1 MVGFLCNVCEYL
13 CIVIQEVWFVFPF
26 CGRKVH
32 YFGWSTIKTKKTQA
46 DIQHASSASFCL
58 HYHHRN
64 IQLYFKRNMLIRT
77 VGVFV
82 KQTYQF
88 LTLWSWRRNK
98 KWFVCFVL
106 TLDIHTAKKLYIYTR
121 TYICNAPVIYVLC
134 LHDWDC
140 HYKYI

>member
-88 LTLWSWRRNK
+88 LTLWSRRRNK
-98 KWFVCFVL
+98 KMVCVFCID
-106 TLDIHTAKKLYIYTR
+106 TWHTYGKKAIYIHSYLYMQCACH
-121 TYICNAPVIYVLC
+121 ICFMFTWLRLPL
-134 LHDWDC
+134 
-140 HYKYI
+140 